1 MENNEWVLERIDIKR
16 ELWGD
21 DKGKYKGE
29 IKFSNGKDQFTFALN
44 PTLARLYLDLIK
56 DTVVISANQL
66 GDKLAKSFN
75 QIDQSNL
82 SDINV
87 GDIK

>member
-1 MENNEWVLERIDIKR
+1 MENQEWVLERLEIKR

-29 IKFSNGKDQFTFALN
+29 IKYSNGKDEFKFSLN

-56 DTVVISANQL
+56 DTVVASANQL
-66 GDKLAKSFN
+66 GENLSKSIN
-75 QIDQSNL
+75 QIDQNETEKQLHL
-82 SDINV
+82 S
-87 GDIK
+87 

>member
-1 MENNEWVLERIDIKR
+1 MENQEWILERIDIKR

-29 IKFSNGKDQFTFALN
+29 IKFSNGKDQFTFSLN

-66 GDKLAKSFN
+66 GDKLANSLN
-75 QIDQSNL
+75 NIENE
-82 SDINV
+82 
-87 GDIK
+87 